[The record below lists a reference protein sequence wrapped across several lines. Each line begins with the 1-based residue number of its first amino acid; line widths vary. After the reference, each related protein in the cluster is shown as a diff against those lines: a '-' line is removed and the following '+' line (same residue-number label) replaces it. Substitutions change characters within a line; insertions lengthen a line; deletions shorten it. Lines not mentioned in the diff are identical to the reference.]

1 MELYVKWIFLQSVLF
16 VECLCYNSDIIILPD
31 NMKAG
36 GMLYEMMALSDRGG
50 GGRRQYGGGRRG
62 GRYGG
67 PGRAARSGGVAD
79 AAADGH
85 RQSLH
90 FC

>member
-1 MELYVKWIFLQSVLF
+1 MDFLQSVLF

-36 GMLYEMMALSDRGG
+36 GLLYEMMALSDRGG
-50 GGRRQYGGGRRG
+50 GRRG

-67 PGRAARSGGVAD
+67 AGRAARSGGVAD
-79 AAADGH
+79 AAAVADGH

>member
-1 MELYVKWIFLQSVLF
+1 MGFLQSVLF
-16 VECLCYNSDIIILPD
+16 VECLCYNNDIIILPD

-62 GRYGG
+62 GRYGE

-79 AAADGH
+79 AAAVADGH